1 LRGELVSTLGL
12 ILVVVLIL
20 ALLAAEAMFPIGA
33 MATAM
38 VTAGIGLVGV
48 ILIIVVILLA
58 ARLI

>member
-1 LRGELVSTLGL
+1 VSTLGL
-12 ILVVVLIL
+12 ILVVILIL